1 MPRTSRKKPEK
12 KALATKM
19 YLPPE
24 VLGWPISIP
33 ESALRRA
40 PASLGS
46 SLSLKLYWN
55 GPDMVLF
62 GGSGA
67 KIGGI
72 DVVREWIESMG
83 ELVKGREKERKP
95 GNVVVIRNEVWI
107 LSYGEFTR

>member
-1 MPRTSRKKPEK
+1 M
-12 KALATKM
+12 
-19 YLPPE
+19 
-24 VLGWPISIP
+24 
-33 ESALRRA
+33 
-40 PASLGS
+40 
-46 SLSLKLYWN
+46 
-55 GPDMVLF
+55 LF